1 MTTCVHVLD
10 PLGGQDN
17 LMLFCNVTE
26 FNYVVDDRHV
36 VFSVGDKKIDLKTN
50 WDFLFQ
56 KQIWSMKIIREQWF
70 GDSELCH
77 YGCITSEGL
86 LRDVFEKYVHFLSF

>member
-26 FNYVVDDRHV
+26 FNYVVEDRHV

-56 KQIWSMKIIREQWF
+56 KQIWSVRITEEHWY
-70 GDSELCH
+70 GESEFCR
-77 YGCITSEGL
+77 YECITNSKL
-86 LRDVFEKYVHFLSF
+86 LEVIFEKYVHFLSF